1 MQKLY
6 QVGAMVGYLYKRCKN
21 PGNCNNETAHFFTS
35 CATSTIIV
43 QRKNGMVFACFHVR
57 NKVLN
62 TDTEK
67 IKDKIRNTLIGA

>member
-1 MQKLY
+1 MI
-6 QVGAMVGYLYKRCKN
+6 VYLYKRCKN
-21 PGNCNNETAHFFTS
+21 PANRNNETAHFFTS
-35 CATSTIIV
+35 VATSTIIV
-43 QRKNGMVFACFHVR
+43 QRKNGTVFACFHVR